1 MEWRVTYQDS
11 HPVFQA
17 RIRSLPFFLSKGGDL
32 QTFFTFRK
40 YIMQI
45 ETNILKVLFLE
56 ELRFSSEQ
64 RPLCYG
70 KLETNITM

>member
-1 MEWRVTYQDS
+1 MEWRATYQNN
-11 HPVFQA
+11 HPVFQSRN
-17 RIRSLPFFLSKGGDL
+17 RILPFFLSKGDDL

-45 ETNILKVLFLE
+45 ETDILKVLFLE

-70 KLETNITM
+70 KI